1 MRRSSSDS
9 LLMALQVPLRKPART
24 ALTTLGLAIGVG
36 AFIAM
41 VSFGRGARSSIVSQF
56 ETLGSNV
63 LRIRPQYGRSET
75 PPRPLS
81 HEDVRAL
88 TREATTLAHVIPY
101 AATTLDVT
109 YRDRQIRMAVSGT
122 VPEYIETRGWKFG
135 AGGIFNQNDA
145 NRRAKV
151 CVLGAATAATLFD
164 SSEPLGQP
172 ITLAGTMPC
181 YVIGVLAPLGVSMSG
196 SDLDGAVLMP
206 LATFETQ
213 IGEGLSLIEARPMD
227 RSLLELAKQE
237 VSQIL
242 RRTHEIDREQ
252 PDDFTIS
259 SPDDVTFAAEQVG
272 GILTGLLAGIAAVS
286 LLVGGIGIMNIQ
298 LVSVAERTHEIGIRS
313 ALGASPQQIERQFLA
328 EAAVLAA
335 LGSAFGVGLGLLI
348 SFLVSRQMHWP
359 NATTAD
365 IVLGSA
371 AFGIAVGTLFGYL
384 PAKRAAKLDPVEALR
399 RE

>member
-1 MRRSSSDS
+1 MRWSSSDS
-9 LLMALQVPLRKPART
+9 LLMALQVPLRKPGRT

-41 VSFGRGARSSIVSQF
+41 VSFGRGARSSIVAQF

-63 LRIRPQYGRSET
+63 LRIRSLYGRSER

-81 HEDVRAL
+81 HDDVRAL
-88 TREATTLAHVIPY
+88 AREATSLAHVIPY

-109 YRDRQIRMAVSGT
+109 HGDRHVRMAVSGT
-122 VPEYIETRGWKFG
+122 VPEYVETRDWKFR
-135 AGGIFNQNDA
+135 AGGVFNQDDA

-151 CVLGAATAATLFD
+151 CVLGAATATTLFGGSD
-164 SSEPLGQP
+164 PLGQP
-172 ITLAGTMPC
+172 ITIDGTMPC
-181 YVIGVLAPLGVSMSG
+181 RVIGVLAALGVSLSG

-206 LATFETQ
+206 LPTFETH
-213 IGEGLSLIEARPMD
+213 IGQGLSSIEARPGD
-227 RSLLELAKQE
+227 RSLLEVAKQE

-242 RRTHEIDREQ
+242 RRTHEITLDQ

-259 SPDDVTFAAEQVG
+259 SPDDVTLAAEQVG

-313 ALGASPQQIERQFLA
+313 ALGASPEQIERQFLA
-328 EAAVLAA
+328 EAVVLAA
-335 LGSAFGVGLGLLI
+335 LGSALGVGLGLLI

-359 NATTAD
+359 NTTTVD

-371 AFGIAVGTLFGYL
+371 AFGIAVGTVFGYL